1 MRFLPLRVSRLLV
14 AAALCAVCLPVLL
27 ASKSFVKPV
36 AQSAINYP
44 AHDFHRDEKLAFAV
58 DPYDTQEKAK
68 IFSIDFAAHDLLPV
82 FLIVTNDGDQPVSIG
97 NLEITLITA
106 HHSKLTPTATE
117 DLYRRLSNPQANTR
131 PAPLPIPIPRGKVK
145 GAVSQKEMEEIE
157 SSRFAAKAVEP
168 HTTQSGFLFFD
179 IGDISSPLAGAEL
192 EITGVRDAKGSDL
205 LYFEIFM
212 DKYLNAPKNP

>member
-1 MRFLPLRVSRLLV
+1 MV
-14 AAALCAVCLPVLL
+14 ALALGATCLPVLL
-27 ASKSFVKPV
+27 ASKNFVKPV
-36 AQSAINYP
+36 AQSAIKYP
-44 AHDFHRDEKLAFAV
+44 AHDFHRDEKLAFAA